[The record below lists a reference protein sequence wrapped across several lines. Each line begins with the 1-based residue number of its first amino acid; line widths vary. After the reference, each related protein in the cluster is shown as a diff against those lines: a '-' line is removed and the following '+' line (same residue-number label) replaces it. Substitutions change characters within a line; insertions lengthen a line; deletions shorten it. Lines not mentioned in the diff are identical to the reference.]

1 MFFPLYT
8 DQRLR
13 TTPWITYG
21 LVVLNVV
28 IYAFTWRDLQAFSA
42 GGVGLPRALEQ
53 FPAIGYYL
61 WPGEGLTWLPQFVT
75 YTFLHS
81 PPQPAP
87 LIGILLPMHLLFNMV
102 FLLVFGHPVEE
113 RMGHFAF
120 LGFYLAAGVV
130 AGLGHWLT
138 SASPVLGAS
147 GAIAGVVGA
156 YLALYPR
163 SDVTVG
169 YWLIVLFGTF
179 QVSSVLL
186 ILFQVLTD
194 LFFQFS
200 GFGGNVAYTAHLA
213 GYLFGFCVPLL
224 LLLTRV
230 LPRDDADMVG
240 LLGHWRRRQRFR
252 RLAKQG
258 FRPWEGGA
266 AGAPDGSAFSD
277 GPQTDALIAQREAIR
292 RALGAGDS
300 QRAATLYADLL
311 HEHPDQVFEQET
323 QLALSNQLMTG
334 QSFVPAAKAYE
345 LFLAKHP
352 TYQERPSIELIL
364 GLLYARHGTQSDR
377 AKELLTAAAESE
389 TLEADNRE
397 LARVTLAELG

>member
-13 TTPWITYG
+13 TTPWVTYG

-28 IYAFTWRDLQAFSA
+28 VYTFTWKDLAAFNA

-53 FPAIGYYL
+53 FPAVGYYL
-61 WPGEGLTWLPQFVT
+61 WPGEALAWLPQFVT
-75 YTFLHS
+75 YMFLHS

-87 LIGILLPMHLLFNMV
+87 IIGVQLPLHLLFNMV
-102 FLLVFGHPVEE
+102 FLMVFGHPVEE
-113 RMGHFAF
+113 RLGRVAF

-130 AGLGHWLT
+130 AGVGHCLT
-138 SASPVLGAS
+138 SAAPVLGAS
-147 GAIAGVVGA
+147 GAVAGVVGA
-156 YLALYPR
+156 YLALFPR

-169 YWLIVLFGTF
+169 YWLLIMFGTF

-213 GYLFGFCVPLL
+213 GYLFGFGVPLV

-230 LPRDDADMVG
+230 LPRDHADVVG

-252 RLAKQG
+252 RQSKQG
-258 FRPWEGGA
+258 FRPWEND
-266 AGAPDGSAFSD
+266 AGQHRGQAFA
-277 GPQTDALIAQREAIR
+277 GPEADALIAQREAIR
-292 RALGAGDS
+292 TALSAGDP
-300 QRAATLYADLL
+300 QRAATLYATLL
-311 HEHPDQVFEQET
+311 AEHPDQVFDQDT
-323 QLALSNQLMTG
+323 QLTLSNQLMTG
-334 QSFVPAAKAYE
+334 QSFVPAAQSYE

-352 TYQERPSIELIL
+352 AYDQRPSVELIL
-364 GLLYARHGTQSDR
+364 GLLYARHGTQVAR
-377 AKELLTAAAESE
+377 AKELLTAAAASHQLDE
-389 TLEADNRE
+389 DNHA
-397 LARVTLAELG
+397 LARATLAEL